1 MNSSPSDSS
10 VPHGLRHGAA
20 ARGLPSGWVA
30 RSVLTLAYAAAAVA
44 GAVGGLT
51 FGLQAGGGWP
61 LAVIAAVCGTLFCTI
76 MVDAVADRLAASRRP

>member
-1 MNSSPSDSS
+1 MNSSPPESS
-10 VPHGLRHGAA
+10 VPDIVRRDTA
-20 ARGLPSGWVA
+20 ARDPSAGWMA
-30 RSVLTLAYAAAAVA
+30 RSLLTLAYAAAAVA

-76 MVDAVADRLAASRRP
+76 MVDAVADRMAASRRP